1 MNFIKRTVNYFKVR
15 KEKDVA
21 KELDKKFVILFGLTS
36 WVEVYDK
43 GNKEYLNKED
53 VKVYSFSDGITYY
66 GIKNPSEQTGLV
78 IGISANEQVI
88 KHAKEILSYITI
100 RNCDYQ
106 FIDNF
111 KFSMRNKK
119 IF

>member
-53 VKVYSFSDGITYY
+53 VKVYSFSDCAYFFYYYKVLDGILFDLEHHLRNIRVNVYFLLCTL
-66 GIKNPSEQTGLV
+66 KNYP
-78 IGISANEQVI
+78 
-88 KHAKEILSYITI
+88 
-100 RNCDYQ
+100 
-106 FIDNF
+106 
-111 KFSMRNKK
+111 
-119 IF
+119 

>member
-21 KELDKKFVILFGLTS
+21 KE
-36 WVEVYDK
+36 
-43 GNKEYLNKED
+43 
-53 VKVYSFSDGITYY
+53 
-66 GIKNPSEQTGLV
+66 
-78 IGISANEQVI
+78 
-88 KHAKEILSYITI
+88 ILSYITI

-106 FIDNF
+106 FIENF

>member
-43 GNKEYLNKED
+43 GNKEYLNK
-53 VKVYSFSDGITYY
+53 
-66 GIKNPSEQTGLV
+66 
-78 IGISANEQVI
+78 
-88 KHAKEILSYITI
+88 
-100 RNCDYQ
+100 
-106 FIDNF
+106 
-111 KFSMRNKK
+111 M
-119 IF
+119 

>member
-43 GNKEYLNKED
+43 GNKEYLNKTCY
-53 VKVYSFSDGITYY
+53 KKST
-66 GIKNPSEQTGLV
+66 
-78 IGISANEQVI
+78 
-88 KHAKEILSYITI
+88 
-100 RNCDYQ
+100 DYC
-106 FIDNF
+106 
-111 KFSMRNKK
+111 
-119 IF
+119 